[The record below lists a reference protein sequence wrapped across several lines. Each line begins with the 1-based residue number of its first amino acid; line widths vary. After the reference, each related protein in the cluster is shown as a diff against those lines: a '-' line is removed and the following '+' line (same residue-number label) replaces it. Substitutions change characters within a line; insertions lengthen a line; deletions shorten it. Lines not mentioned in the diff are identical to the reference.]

1 MCWGVVGRLDDDD
14 DDDDKRRCDG
24 LLWNGILVVHILM
37 YIGVYKKMSMMY
49 M

>member
-14 DDDDKRRCDG
+14 ERIFDG
-24 LLWNGILVVHILM
+24 LLRNGNIGCI
-37 YIGVYKKMSMMY
+37 YFGIYGVYRKMSMMY

>member
-1 MCWGVVGRLDDDD
+1 MMMMMR
-14 DDDDKRRCDG
+14 KFDG
-24 LLWNGILVVHILM
+24 LWWNGVLVVHILM